1 MRRKIIKQAD
11 KAYTITL
18 PIKWIRKNNL
28 DEKSEIEVNEQE
40 KNLIITSQQQTISE
54 KIKLD
59 VKGMSNK
66 EIYTHINS
74 LYAKGVDE
82 IQITYDKDISSKI
95 MRAINYNI
103 GFAVVS
109 QEKNKLTIRD
119 IGGIKNPNID
129 EIFKRVFQLILS
141 FYRAALDDI
150 FGKQKQTMQNLIH
163 RDLEVNKFCLYLQR
177 AINKMTYPNMI
188 KGRTLFT
195 YSFALEKI
203 SDEIHRLWRT
213 NINHKTKKTKKL
225 KEVAELS
232 YEGLARSFDLY
243 YQFNN
248 KKIKQISDLRNKTRE
263 KSLKLKPDKTTARI
277 TKHLIKIVE
286 DASDLN
292 HLNLI
297 INLKTYE

>member
-1 MRRKIIKQAD
+1 MRRKIIKQAN

-28 DEKSEIEVNEQE
+28 NEKSEIEVIEQE
-40 KNLIITSQQQTISE
+40 KSLIISSQQEISSE

-59 VKGMSNK
+59 VKEMSNR

-82 IQITYDKDISSKI
+82 IQIIYERDVSQKI

-103 GFAVVS
+103 GYALVS

-129 EIFKRVFQLILS
+129 EIFKRVFQLILA

-150 FGKQKQTMQNLIH
+150 FGKQKQTMKNLIY

-177 AINKMTYPNMI
+177 AINKMTYPNII
-188 KGRTLFT
+188 KGRILFT

-203 SDEIHRLWRT
+203 SDEVHRLWRT
-213 NINHKTKKTKKL
+213 NINKKIKKTRKL

-243 YQFNN
+243 YQFDN
-248 KKIKQISDLRNKTRE
+248 KKIKQISDLRDKTRE
-263 KSLKLKPDKTTARI
+263 KASELKPDTTKI
-277 TKHLIKIVE
+277 IKHFIKIVE

-292 HLNLI
+292 HLNLM
-297 INLKTYE
+297 INLKTHE